1 MESSIIHIVLEQCRN
16 IDLVYTV
23 YVTPDFREKPVRGIL
38 ASHQTQNPPVPI
50 SIGNE
55 RAELWGKSKL
65 YCKENTNRYSKASRG
80 MYCG

>member
-16 IDLVYTV
+16 IDLVYKA

-38 ASHQTQNPPVPI
+38 ASHQTQNPPIPI

-55 RAELWGKSKL
+55 RAVCAPGERTFYRVKVPKSPGSGK
-65 YCKENTNRYSKASRG
+65 T
-80 MYCG
+80 